1 MENWGMTSFKIA
13 KTIVE
18 KKPSVEEQSLP
29 VYSGELAV
37 QFDRYPDIDLTTNTL
52 YFKVIC
58 SFNMQCFHMFD
69 NFVFPRSSRIC
80 TRYFHR
86 VCS

>member
-58 SFNMQCFHMFD
+58 SFNIQFF
-69 NFVFPRSSRIC
+69 FYLR
-80 TRYFHR
+80 
-86 VCS
+86 

>member
-58 SFNMQCFHMFD
+58 SFNIRTMF
-69 NFVFPRSSRIC
+69 FLLTIIVS
-80 TRYFHR
+80 
-86 VCS
+86 V